1 MKVLNIRH
9 NMVSKRIWAF
19 QAQIRLP
26 AMRARSPR
34 RLLRLYPAW
43 LPYMLLIPA
52 LSVLS
57 LGLFAFLIAIYFAM
71 TNFRLIMPSYQF
83 VGLQNFL
90 ILLHDHGFRAALW
103 RTFWFTGAL
112 LAVQLP
118 LGMGIALLLQQ
129 IRVGVAIWRT
139 FLIIPLTLPPIISG
153 LMWKT
158 MLAPYGPVNY
168 LLRPF
173 GFTDLAWLGDQN
185 TALIAIFFIELWISL
200 PFVVLVLLAGLQ
212 ALPAEPFEAAAID
225 GAGPWPMFR
234 YITLP
239 LLRPYIYLVL
249 IFRFIDNL
257 KIFDTIMS
265 TTRGGPG
272 TSTQLI
278 QVFIYDEAFKNKNLA
293 IALAGILIVW
303 LLTWIVTQLMFRK
316 WFNLENNK

>member
-1 MKVLNIRH
+1 MNVMDIRDNI
-9 NMVSKRIWAF
+9 VSKRIRAF
-19 QAQIRLP
+19 QTRIRLLV
-26 AMRARSPR
+26 MEVRSLGR
-34 RLLRLYPAW
+34 MLRLYPAW
-43 LPYMLLIPA
+43 LPYMLIIPA
-52 LSVLS
+52 LAV
-57 LGLFAFLIAIYFAM
+57 LGLGFSAFLIAIYLSM

-90 ILLHDHGFRAALW
+90 ILLHDHGFRAAMW

-118 LGMGIALLLQQ
+118 LGIGIALLLQR
-129 IRVGVAIWRT
+129 IRMGVAIWQT
-139 FLIIPLTLPPIISG
+139 FLVIPLMLPPIISG

-158 MLAPYGPVNY
+158 MLAPHGPVNY

-173 GFTDLAWLGDQN
+173 GITDLAWLGNPD

-200 PFVVLVLLAGLQ
+200 PFVALILLAGLR
-212 ALPAEPFEAAAID
+212 AMPVEPFEAAAID
-225 GAGPWPMFR
+225 GAGPWSMFR
-234 YITLP
+234 HITLP

-249 IFRFIDNL
+249 LFRFIDNL
-257 KIFDTIMS
+257 KVFDIVMS

-303 LLTWIVTQLMFRK
+303 FLTWIISQIMFRK
-316 WFNLENNK
+316 WLELK

>member
-1 MKVLNIRH
+1 
-9 NMVSKRIWAF
+9 
-19 QAQIRLP
+19 
-26 AMRARSPR
+26 
-34 RLLRLYPAW
+34 
-43 LPYMLLIPA
+43 
-52 LSVLS
+52 
-57 LGLFAFLIAIYFAM
+57 
-71 TNFRLIMPSYQF
+71 
-83 VGLQNFL
+83 
-90 ILLHDHGFRAALW
+90 
-103 RTFWFTGAL
+103 
-112 LAVQLP
+112 
-118 LGMGIALLLQQ
+118 
-129 IRVGVAIWRT
+129 
-139 FLIIPLTLPPIISG
+139 
-153 LMWKT
+153 
-158 MLAPYGPVNY
+158 VNY

-272 TSTQLI
+272 TSTRLI

>member
-1 MKVLNIRH
+1 MKVMNIRH
-9 NMVSKRIWAF
+9 NIVSKRIWAL

-26 AMRARSPR
+26 AMGARSPR
-34 RLLRLYPAW
+34 RLLRLYSAW

-52 LSVLS
+52 LAI
-57 LGLFAFLIAIYFAM
+57 LGLGFAAFLIAIYFSM

-83 VGLQNFL
+83 VGFQNFL
-90 ILLHDHGFRAALW
+90 ILLRDHGFQAATW

-118 LGMGIALLLQQ
+118 LGMGIALLLQR

-139 FLIIPLTLPPIISG
+139 FLVIPLMLPPIISG

-158 MLAPYGPVNY
+158 MLAPHGPVNY

-173 GFTDLAWLGDQN
+173 GFSDLAWLGNPD

-200 PFVVLVLLAGLQ
+200 PFVALILLAGLQ

-225 GAGPWPMFR
+225 GAGPWSMFR

-249 IFRFIDNL
+249 LFRFIDNL

-278 QVFIYDEAFKNKNLA
+278 QVFIYDEAFKNKNIA

-303 LLTWIVTQLMFRK
+303 LLTWMITQSMFRK
-316 WFNLENNK
+316 WLNLKR

>member
-1 MKVLNIRH
+1 MKVMNIR
-9 NMVSKRIWAF
+9 NNIVSKRIWAF

-26 AMRARSPR
+26 VMRARSPR
-34 RLLRLYPAW
+34 RLLCLYPAW

-52 LSVLS
+52 LAVLS
-57 LGLFAFLIAIYFAM
+57 LGLFAFLVAIYLSM
-71 TNFRLIMPSYQF
+71 TDFRLIMPSYQF
-83 VGLQNFL
+83 VGLRNFL

-118 LGMGIALLLQQ
+118 LGIGIALLFQR

-139 FLIIPLTLPPIISG
+139 FLVIPLMLPPIISG

-158 MLAPYGPVNY
+158 MLAPHGPVNY
-168 LLRPF
+168 LLSPV
-173 GFTDLAWLGDQN
+173 GFTDLAWLGNPN

-200 PFVVLVLLAGLQ
+200 PFVVLILLAGLQ
-212 ALPAEPFEAAAID
+212 SLPTEPFEAAAID

-278 QVFIYDEAFKNKNLA
+278 QVFIYDEAFKNKNFA

-303 LLTWIVTQLMFRK
+303 LLTWMVTQLMFRRLFK
-316 WFNLENNK
+316 